1 MAVWLKRYLR
11 VYGCVWV
18 CMCVRLYVCMR
29 LCVCVPRRECKS
41 VLAKLSTFLLD
52 LLLCTF
58 FRTFLPLQL
67 AGHKRD
73 AVGVGGSVSSRV
85 SGSRVTINC

>member
-1 MAVWLKRYLR
+1 MGV
-11 VYGCVWV
+11 CVCKV
-18 CMCVRLYVCMR
+18 V
-29 LCVCVPRRECKS
+29 CVCVCVRGRECKS

-67 AGHKRD
+67 AGHKQD
-73 AVGVGGSVSSRV
+73 AASVDVDVGGSV

>member
-1 MAVWLKRYLR
+1 MFE
-11 VYGCVWV
+11 
-18 CMCVRLYVCMR
+18 CVRG
-29 LCVCVPRRECKS
+29 RECKS

-67 AGHKRD
+67 AAHKQN
-73 AVGVGGSVSSRV
+73 AVSVAVDVG
-85 SGSRVTINC
+85 GSRVTINC